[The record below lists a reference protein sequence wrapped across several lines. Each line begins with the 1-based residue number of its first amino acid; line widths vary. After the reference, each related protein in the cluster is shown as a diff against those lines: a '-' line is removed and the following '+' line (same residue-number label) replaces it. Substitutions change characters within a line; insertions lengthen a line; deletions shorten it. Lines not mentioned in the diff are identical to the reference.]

1 MQECLNLTKPAFMY
15 YHRLGNIPPKRHIQ
29 FRQPDGSLYREELVT
44 SEGFSGIY
52 STMYHIHPPTRVK
65 MIGEPLKY
73 GPKKIE
79 TYNLRH
85 THLNTSRVKATGTDY
100 LTARKVLLSNNDC
113 SISICSPSER
123 KMNFFY
129 KNAEGDEVLFV
140 HEGGGTLISP
150 LGKLEFR
157 PGDYVVIPR
166 TIIYSLEFN
175 EGPLRLLILESASPV
190 ETVKRYRNQLGQ
202 LLEHSPYCERDIRPP
217 TDLLIDDNKGDFLI
231 QIKKEG
237 YLHQY
242 TYDHSPLDLIGW
254 DGFLW
259 PYAFSIHDFQ
269 PITGRIHLPPP
280 VHQTFQGHNFV
291 ICSFVPRL
299 FDYHPLAIPAPYNH
313 SNIDSDEVLYYAEG
327 NFMSRK
333 GIERGSFTLHPGGLP
348 HGPHPGTAEKSIGA
362 KETHELAVMIDT
374 FRPLYLTEDAL
385 EFVDNNYPMSW
396 TENRGDFNEINAP

>member
-1 MQECLNLTKPAFMY
+1 MY
-15 YHRLGNIPPKRHIQ
+15 YHRLGDIPPKRHTQ
-29 FRQPDGSLYREELVT
+29 FRQPDGSLFREELVT

-52 STMYHIHPPTRVK
+52 SILYHTYPPTRIKK
-65 MIGEPLKY
+65 MKDAIKY
-73 GPKKIE
+73 GPVKNE
-79 TYNLRH
+79 NYSLRH
-85 THLNTSRVKATGTDY
+85 THLNTSKVKVTGTDF
-100 LTARKVLLSNNDC
+100 LSARKVLLTNNDC
-113 SISICSPSER
+113 SISICSPSSR
-123 KMNFFY
+123 KMDYFY
-129 KNAEGDEVLFV
+129 KNAEGDEVIFI
-140 HEGGGTLISP
+140 HEGTGTLMSP
-150 LGKLEFR
+150 FGRLEIR
-157 PGDYVVIPR
+157 TGDYVVIPR
-166 TIIYSLEFN
+166 TVIYKLEFE
-175 EGPLRLLILESASPV
+175 EGPLRLLIIEAASPV

-217 TDLLIDDNKGDFLI
+217 QELITDTSRGEFLI

-242 TYDHSPLDLIGW
+242 VYDHSPLDLVGW

-259 PYAFSIHDFQ
+259 PYAFSIHDFE
-269 PITGRIHLPPP
+269 PITGRIHQPPP

-327 NFMSRK
+327 NFMSRR

-374 FRPLYLTEDAL
+374 FKPLHLTSDAG
-385 EFVDNNYPMSW
+385 EFVDQNYPFSW
-396 TENRGDFNEINAP
+396 TENTGDFNEVNAP

>member
-1 MQECLNLTKPAFMY
+1 MY
-15 YHRLGNIPPKRHIQ
+15 YHRLGNIPPKRHTQ

-52 STMYHIHPPTRVK
+52 STLYHTHPPTR
-65 MIGEPLKY
+65 I
-73 GPKKIE
+73 KKISDPVKYRARRIE
-79 TYNLRH
+79 SYDLRH
-85 THLNTSRVKATGTDY
+85 THLNTSLVTNTGTDY
-100 LTARKVLLSNNDC
+100 LNARKVLLTNNDC

-140 HEGGGTLISP
+140 HDGSGSLISP
-150 LGKLEFR
+150 LGKLDFR
-157 PGDYVVIPR
+157 KGDYIVIPR
-166 TIIYSLEFN
+166 TIIYKLEFN

-217 TDLLIDDNKGDFLI
+217 AELLSDVSKGDFLI
-231 QIKKEG
+231 QIKKQG
-237 YLHQY
+237 CLHQY
-242 TYDHSPLDLIGW
+242 IYDYSPLDLVGW

-259 PYAFSIHDFQ
+259 PYAFSIHDFE
-269 PITGRIHLPPP
+269 PITGRIHQPPP

-333 GIERGSFTLHPGGLP
+333 GIDRGSFTLHPGGLP

-374 FRPLYLTEDAL
+374 FRPLFLTEDAL
-385 EFVDNNYPMSW
+385 EFVDSKYPMSW
-396 TENRGDFNEINAP
+396 TESTGDFNEINTP